1 MWINYDGETRSLA
14 EPSVMRNLLP
24 KNILHLIEERRIP
37 LRRLVLHLQRLPQL
51 LQHPS
56 LLARHLRRNHHANTN
71 IQIAA
76 PAVRIGQA
84 LAFLAKNLSGLR
96 ALRNLQL
103 FIAFQSRHANL
114 VAQRRLRKTNRNF
127 ADQIRPAPL
136 EKVVLLHFQ
145 KNVKVAARSAV
156 RSRFTLPRHSQTC
169 PGIHARR
176 NAHFQRA
183 FALNAAQ
190 AAAAHASVLDR
201 LPRSLA
207 RRASSRDGKKSLR
220 VSHLPAPAARVAGS
234 HPCARFRAR
243 ALASLAQLVP
253 HQLNFAGD
261 ARRSLF
267 ERKRHV
273 VTQIRAALPPRR
285 SATTPQPPAAQHFV
299 KTKKI
304 AENVLKFLEDRR
316 VESGIE
322 SAIAQ
327 PCHSVAVVHRALL
340 LVRKHCIR
348 FGSGAKLML
357 GLFLLLRVAV
367 RMPLQR
373 RLAIRRFNLFWR
385 RTAFDA
391 QDFVKVSAVASCHR
405 CYVSGKLK
413 LKSCEHRSLDNK
425 SLTVPRASVRGRG
438 SHPHHRRTQHAAMK
452 HITGLHLSHHSPFR
466 LRSRRHILN
475 RMMQIR
481 IERLAHRFNR
491 LQPLLRQSIPQ
502 LRANNFESL
511 AVFRAG
517 RARLPRKRQIKSIEH
532 RKHLLDQQLRAA
544 MPLLRAFSLHALAVI
559 LKVRLPPQQGVLQV
573 LLFFDQ
579 FLNLFHSR
587 SLARRQRLRRS
598 LIRRGILRRASSRRK
613 SALGKILVFV
623 LFVCRQ
629 RNQPPSCS
637 SEKNCAMNATAVI

>member
-145 KNVKVAARSAV
+145 KNVKVAASPAV
-156 RSRFTLPRHSQTC
+156 RSRLALPRHPETR
-169 PGIHARR
+169 PRIHSRR
-176 NAHFQRA
+176 HSHFQSA
-183 FALNAAQ
+183 FALDAPQ
-190 AAAAHASVLDR
+190 PAAAYASILDR

-207 RRASSRDGKKSLR
+207 SRASPRDGKKSLR
-220 VSHLPAPAARVAGS
+220 VSHLPTPAARMTSSHARAG
-234 HPCARFRAR
+234 FRAR

-253 HQLNFAGD
+253 RQLNLAGD

-285 SATTPQPPAAQHFV
+285 ATPAAPPPAAQHFV

-304 AENVLKFLEDRR
+304 AEN
-316 VESGIE
+316 
-322 SAIAQ
+322 
-327 PCHSVAVVHRALL
+327 
-340 LVRKHCIR
+340 
-348 FGSGAKLML
+348 
-357 GLFLLLRVAV
+357 
-367 RMPLQR
+367 
-373 RLAIRRFNLFWR
+373 
-385 RTAFDA
+385 
-391 QDFVKVSAVASCHR
+391 
-405 CYVSGKLK
+405 
-413 LKSCEHRSLDNK
+413 
-425 SLTVPRASVRGRG
+425 
-438 SHPHHRRTQHAAMK
+438 
-452 HITGLHLSHHSPFR
+452 
-466 LRSRRHILN
+466 
-475 RMMQIR
+475 
-481 IERLAHRFNR
+481 
-491 LQPLLRQSIPQ
+491 
-502 LRANNFESL
+502 
-511 AVFRAG
+511 
-517 RARLPRKRQIKSIEH
+517 
-532 RKHLLDQQLRAA
+532 
-544 MPLLRAFSLHALAVI
+544 
-559 LKVRLPPQQGVLQV
+559 
-573 LLFFDQ
+573 
-579 FLNLFHSR
+579 
-587 SLARRQRLRRS
+587 
-598 LIRRGILRRASSRRK
+598 
-613 SALGKILVFV
+613 
-623 LFVCRQ
+623 
-629 RNQPPSCS
+629 
-637 SEKNCAMNATAVI
+637 